1 MKEIYLAG
9 GCFWG
14 AEHYFRNIEGVV
26 DTEVGFANGNTPSP
40 TYEQVYTDTT
50 GYAETVRVIYNQ
62 EALPLNELLRA
73 FFCAIDPLSLNKQ
86 GEDEG
91 TRYRTGVYYTD
102 PADLEPAEAVFS
114 EVQANFNAP
123 LAVELLPLKNFFT
136 ADGRH
141 QDYLIK
147 NPDGYCHLPLKI
159 FRYPRLV
166 SDLKHLLGDEPDFVA
181 RLSNAAALLKEK
193 MGFFWTGFYLVGPA
207 SVSSEIHGHGTPS
220 PDGKELILGPFQGP
234 FACMRIGYGSGVCG
248 TAWKEARTVVVPDVE
263 EFPGHIACS
272 SLSRSEIVVPIER
285 GGEVTGVLDIDSAE
299 LSTFDHIDA
308 FWLERLVRIL

>member
-26 DTEVGFANGNTPSP
+26 DTEVGFANGDTPAP

-50 GYAETVRVIYNQ
+50 GYAETVRVIYNPDG
-62 EALPLNELLRA
+62 LPLDELLRA

-102 PADLEPAEAVFS
+102 PADLPVAMKVFEEIQAEYS
-114 EVQANFNAP
+114 SP
-123 LAVELLPLKNFFT
+123 LAVELLPLKNFFV

-141 QDYLIK
+141 QDYLVK

-166 SDLKHLLGDEPDFVA
+166 SDLRHLLGDEPDFVA
-181 RLSNAAALLKEK
+181 RLSNAAALIKEK
-193 MGFFWTGFYLVGPA
+193 MGFFWVGFYLVGP
-207 SVSSEIHGHGTPS
+207 S
-220 PDGKELILGPFQGP
+220 DNGKELILGPFQGSV
-234 FACMRIGYGSGVCG
+234 ACMRIGYGRGVCG